1 MNRVPN
7 LEERNS
13 GACLLLFVDC
23 IKPCDELW
31 NHHQAK
37 RKTVISKAHRHLLH
51 SSRFSSQA
59 RASSVSASILKSA
72 KMITALVKPYKLDA
86 RQHSGYRRSV
96 SLLLENF
103 SLGLVELLATLAN
116 SANNILNLLLSIYM
130 LIE

>member
-1 MNRVPN
+1 MESSPGQKKNCYKQSSPSSSSLVT
-7 LEERNS
+7 
-13 GACLLLFVDC
+13 LLF
-23 IKPCDELW
+23 
-31 NHHQAK
+31 AS
-37 RKTVISKAHRHLLH
+37 T
-51 SSRFSSQA
+51 RFFGFGFYF
-59 RASSVSASILKSA
+59 KSA